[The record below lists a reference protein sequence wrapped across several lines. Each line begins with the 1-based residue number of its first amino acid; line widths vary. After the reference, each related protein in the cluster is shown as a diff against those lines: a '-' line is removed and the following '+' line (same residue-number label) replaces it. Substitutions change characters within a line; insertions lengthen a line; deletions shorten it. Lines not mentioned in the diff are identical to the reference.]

1 MWLKLNE
8 IWTKKVMSN
17 KFRILDH
24 KEKDGNTLEYI
35 LYNIYNKVFRSTRI
49 KKIIINY
56 IKLIDD
62 TTFQNLVTN
71 YNLEFELKNI
81 TWNPQ
86 TVMVTKKKFI
96 RAIKQPTFIFNKDDT
111 TLFLIA
117 NAFDFDMIIL
127 DDTSNNIID
136 ISDKNI
142 LRGNIVLFYKT
153 GGDIFLIGLKNDD
166 KRKKNSTLFYRQ
178 NLPEPILDIINIDE
192 LFMKHINI
200 ILDSNKCKS
209 ITLNTILNDIKLL
222 NLTQVDTK
230 TLIPMINEM
239 LKNKEFF
246 CKIGQ
251 GQSV

>member
-8 IWTKKVMSN
+8 TWTKKVMSS

-24 KEKDGNTLEYI
+24 TEKNENTLEYI
-35 LYNIYNKVFRSTRI
+35 LYNVYAKIFRSTKI
-49 KKIIINY
+49 KKIVINY
-56 IKLIDD
+56 IKIIDD
-62 TTFQNLVTN
+62 TTFSKLVEN
-71 YNLEFELKNI
+71 YTLEFDLKNI
-81 TWNPQ
+81 LWNPA
-86 TVMVTKKKFI
+86 TIMETKKKFI
-96 RAIKQPTFIFNKDDT
+96 RAIKQPTFTFQKDDT

-142 LRGNIVLFYKT
+142 LRGNIVIFYKT
-153 GGDIFLIGLKNDD
+153 QADIFLIGLKNDD

-178 NLPEPILDIINIDE
+178 NLPEPILNIINIDE

-200 ILDSNKCKS
+200 ILDSKKS
-209 ITLNTILNDIKLL
+209 KTVTLNSILSDIKLL

-246 CKIGQ
+246 QKQNI
-251 GQSV
+251 SN

>member
-8 IWTKKVMSN
+8 NWTKKVMSS
-17 KFRILDH
+17 KFRILNH
-24 KEKDGNTLEYI
+24 TEKNENTLEYI
-35 LYNIYNKVFRSTRI
+35 LYNIYAKIFRATKI
-49 KKIIINY
+49 KKIVINY

-62 TTFQNLVTN
+62 TTFSKLVEN
-71 YNLEFELKNI
+71 YSLEFDLKNI
-81 TWNPQ
+81 LWNPS
-86 TVMVTKKKFI
+86 TIMETKKKFI
-96 RAIKQPTFIFNKDDT
+96 RAIKQPSFTFYKDDT

-136 ISDKNI
+136 ISNKNI
-142 LRGNIVLFYKT
+142 LKGNIVIFYKT
-153 GGDIFLIGLKNDD
+153 QTDIFLIGLKNDD

-200 ILDSNKCKS
+200 ILDSKKCKTV
-209 ITLNTILNDIKLL
+209 TLNSILNDIKVL

-246 CKIGQ
+246 CKTTF
-251 GQSV
+251 